1 MIAPKGCTV
10 LAKGKVA
17 IEGNAEVIG
26 SNGIKSFESE
36 KFVPIYCLE
45 ECKIELEGE
54 YRLLDVSTIPESWE
68 KLAKKD
74 WETVFLYGGVD
85 TGKSTLATYLANKV
99 GGAYVLDLD
108 IGQADVAH
116 AGAMGYG
123 FACDVVNLSQV
134 QMLNGFFV
142 GSITPQGRES
152 KCLRGVA
159 RLWKELKKLEGRK
172 IVDTTGWVK
181 GRRAREYKLAKL
193 EIIEP
198 DLVVS
203 FEGKPFEDWEVFE
216 VENGFVIKRDKAE
229 RAKARCESYKKFLKN
244 AKVLEI
250 KKEDFKLKPDILR
263 GKDVSKF
270 IETVIGAK
278 VSFANLGEGF
288 LVICTEESCA
298 PDPTILKE
306 LKELYEVDDLFIFSE
321 GELKNLI
328 LGLYKGKKY
337 LGMGLLK
344 AINDKLLVESA
355 FSDFDLVELGE
366 IRFEEEK
373 ECFIK
378 RF

>member
-26 SNGIKSFESE
+26 SKKIKIFESE

-159 RLWKELKKLEGRK
+159 RLWSELKKLEGRK

-203 FEGKPFEDWEVFE
+203 FEGKPFEDWEFFE
-216 VENGFVIKRDKAE
+216 VENGFVMKRDKAE

-288 LVICTEESCA
+288 LVICTEESCV
-298 PDPTILKE
+298 PEPTILKE

-321 GELKNLI
+321 EELKNLI

>member
-26 SNGIKSFESE
+26 SNKIKSFESE

-45 ECKIELEGE
+45 ECKIELNGD
-54 YRLLDVSTIPESWE
+54 YKLLNESTIPESWE

-85 TGKSTLATYLANKV
+85 SGKSTLATYLANKV

-134 QMLNGFFV
+134 QMINGFFV
-142 GSITPQGRES
+142 GSITPQGREL

-159 RLWKELKKLEGRK
+159 RLWSELKKLEGRK

-203 FEGKPFEDWEVFE
+203 FEGKIFDDWEVFE
-216 VENGFVIKRDKAE
+216 VENSFVMKRDKIE
-229 RAKARCESYKKFLKN
+229 RAKARCESYKKFLRN
-244 AKVLEI
+244 AIVVEVKRENVM
-250 KKEDFKLKPDILR
+250 LKPDILR
-263 GKDVSKF
+263 GKDVSEF
-270 IETVIGAK
+270 VETVLGVK
-278 VSFANLGEGF
+278 LSFAKLGDEF
-288 LVICTEESCA
+288 LAICTKENCY
-298 PDPTILKE
+298 PDHTILRE
-306 LKELYEVDDLFIFSE
+306 LKELYEVNDVFIFSE
-321 GELKNLI
+321 TEFKNI
-328 LGLYKGKKY
+328 IVGLYKGKKY

-344 AINDKLLVESA
+344 AVNDKLLIESA

-366 IRFEEEK
+366 IRFDDGK

-378 RF
+378 HF